1 MEFITGTSEY
11 QDLVFSRIKI
21 RRKIRTKRGT
31 EAKKVKK
38 SGGHGIQNGKIWEK
52 V

>member
-1 MEFITGTSEY
+1 MMEFITGTSEY

-21 RRKIRTKRGT
+21 RRKIRTKR